1 MATTNK
7 VSKKVIKVENIE
19 GAGQRFSIYEV
30 RVRKIADG
38 ETWTSDRYLSKEAAE
53 ETAELYRESF
63 THLYDAVYVMEHSVW
78 VK

>member
-38 ETWTSDRYLSKEAAE
+38 EIWTSDRYLSEKAAE
-53 ETAELYRESF
+53 EQAKFYREHF
-63 THLYDAVYVMEHSVW
+63 TKLYDSVW
-78 VK
+78 VREQSVWVR

>member
-38 ETWTSDRYLSKEAAE
+38 EIWTSDRYLSEQAAE
-53 ETAELYRESF
+53 ETAKLYRESF
-63 THLYDAVYVMEHSVW
+63 SHLYDAVYVMEHSVW
-78 VK
+78 VE